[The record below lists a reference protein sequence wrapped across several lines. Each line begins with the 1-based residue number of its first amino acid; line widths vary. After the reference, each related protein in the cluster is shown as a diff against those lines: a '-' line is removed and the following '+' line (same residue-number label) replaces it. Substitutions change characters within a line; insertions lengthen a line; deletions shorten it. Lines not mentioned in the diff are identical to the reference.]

1 MEKNTD
7 TKFEK
12 NIKIIM
18 GQTNYNKEKSI
29 KKLNE
34 WNNEHMNVIK
44 EYLNPNFNKNKKKIN
59 KTNNQ
64 KIFTEIRN
72 FMDNIQY
79 KSKN

>member
-7 TKFEK
+7 TEFEK

>member
-7 TKFEK
+7 TEFEK

-18 GQTNYNKEKSI
+18 GQTNYNREKSI